1 MIYIAIILSDYQ
13 ETNLKR
19 FINYLKIKEKV
30 INIRFYIKEIDKIK
44 LPKNVIRR
52 VFSFSFAF
60 KIYFLISLFK
70 YFFYK
75 KKFIFGDVTSKSC
88 SFLSK
93 FIEGKNIIYVDD
105 GSVATHFDY
114 NKLKK
119 DCTIFTPYKIKLPK
133 KLKIIYDI
141 QKNIKKKKIF
151 SNKILFIGSPLVSRN
166 ILSTDK
172 FIQMMKIVSKKNKN
186 FYYYPH
192 RFDDCELSLLP
203 KNFKIIKR
211 KGPIEKFIF
220 NYKYNFK
227 LIYSFGSS
235 SLISILN
242 FYKKKNLK
250 VLDIADWIENYQI
263 QKKEFKILYKY
274 YKKIKIDVK
283 PLKKIDT
290 YHEASYE
297 KPSNN

>member
-13 ETNLKR
+13 ESNLKK

-30 INIRFYIKEIDKIK
+30 INIRFYKKEIDKIK

-60 KIYFLISLFK
+60 KIYFLITLFK

-75 KKFIFGDVTSKSC
+75 KKFIFGNVTSKSC
-88 SFLSK
+88 LFLSK

-105 GSVATHFDY
+105 GSVTTHFDF

-119 DCTIFTPYKIKLPK
+119 DCTIFTPYKIKVPK
-133 KLKIIYDI
+133 KLKIIYNI
-141 QKNIKKKKIF
+141 QKYKNQKKIF

-166 ILSTDK
+166 VLSTDK
-172 FIQMMKIVSKKNKN
+172 FIQMMKIVSRKNKN

-192 RFDDCELSLLP
+192 RYDDCELSLLP
-203 KNFKIIKR
+203 ENFKIIKR

-220 NYKYNFK
+220 NYKYKFR

-242 FYKKKNLK
+242 SYKKTNFK
-250 VLDIADWIENYQI
+250 VLDIAEWIENYQI
-263 QKKEFKILYKY
+263 EKREFVSLYKY
-274 YKKIKIDVK
+274 YEKIKIDVK
-283 PLKKIDT
+283 PLKKI
-290 YHEASYE
+290 
-297 KPSNN
+297 

>member
-13 ETNLKR
+13 ESNLKR
-19 FINYLKIKEKV
+19 FINYLRIKEK
-30 INIRFYIKEIDKIK
+30 IIDIRFYIKEIDKIK
-44 LPKNVIRR
+44 LPKNVIRK
-52 VFSFSFAF
+52 VFSSSFAF
-60 KIYFLISLFK
+60 KIYFFIILFK
-70 YFFYK
+70 YFFHK

-105 GSVATHFDY
+105 GFGSVHFDY
-114 NKLKK
+114 NQLKK
-119 DCTIFTPYKIKLPK
+119 NCLVFTPYKIKLPK
-133 KLKIIYDI
+133 KLKKIYDI
-141 QKNIKKKKIF
+141 QKYINKKNFF

-166 ILSTDK
+166 ILSRDK
-172 FIQMMKIVSKKNKN
+172 FIQMMKMVSKKNKN

-192 RFDDCELSLLP
+192 RFDDYELSLLP

-220 NYKYNFK
+220 NYKYNFR

-235 SLISILN
+235 SVISILN
-242 FYKKKNLK
+242 FYNKKNLK
-250 VLDIADWIENYQI
+250 VLDISEWIENYQI

-290 YHEASYE
+290 HHEGSYE
-297 KPSNN
+297 KLFNN

>member
-13 ETNLKR
+13 ELNLKR
-19 FINYLKIKEKV
+19 FIDYSRIKEKI

-44 LPKNVIRR
+44 LPQNVIRK
-52 VFSFSFAF
+52 VFSSSFAF
-60 KIYFLISLFK
+60 KIYFFIILLK

-105 GSVATHFDY
+105 GSGSLSFDY
-114 NKLKK
+114 NQLKK
-119 DCTIFTPYKIKLPK
+119 NCLVFTPYRIKLPK
-133 KLKIIYDI
+133 KLKKIYDT
-141 QKNIKKKKIF
+141 QKYINKKKIF
-151 SNKILFIGSPLVSRN
+151 SNKILFVGKPLVSRN
-166 ILSTDK
+166 VLSRDK
-172 FIQMMKIVSKKNKN
+172 FIKMMKIVSKENKN

-203 KNFKIIKR
+203 KNFKIMKR
-211 KGPIEKFIF
+211 KGPVEKFIF
-220 NYKYNFK
+220 NYKYNFR

-235 SLISILN
+235 CLISILN

-250 VLDIADWIENYQI
+250 VLDITEWIENNQI
-263 QKKEFKILYKY
+263 EIRDAKILYKY
-274 YKKIKIDVK
+274 YTKIKIDVK

-290 YHEASYE
+290 YYEASYE
-297 KPSNN
+297 KLSNN